1 MSLSRRTLEH
11 PVLILIVFALLGMV
25 GIFTLSNVSIA
36 LMPEMENPSL
46 SISTSYPNADPE
58 TVEKTITR
66 SIESAVMSVNGLKN
80 LTSTSNEGSSNVSLE
95 FEYGTDLTEAMNDV
109 RDKLDRVKRGLPDN
123 AGTPTIFRFSGDS
136 GEIMRILIRGNRSV
150 DDLKSI
156 AESNIV
162 GILEQADGVG
172 EATVNGGRN
181 AQVNVRL
188 DQNRMTAYGFTV
200 PTVTGALSRQNL
212 ELGGGKVQEGHKN
225 YIVRT
230 TGEYTSLDEINDT
243 VISTINGYAIRL
255 RDVGEATIGY
265 GDTTQESFING
276 GKGVYISVTKQS
288 DANSVTVANN
298 LYKKIKQAEQNLPPD
313 VTLEII
319 QDSTDSIRETIN
331 TLITSAWQGLILAII
346 ILFIF
351 LQNFKST
358 IIISISIP
366 LSIIITLFAMSMF
379 GLTLNMMTLTGLIL
393 GVGMIVDASIVMID
407 NIFAYRQR
415 GAKPRTSAVLGS
427 QEMLMSVIAGNL
439 TTICVF
445 LPFIFFIKDLG
456 FMGQMFKAAI
466 FTIVIALLSSLLVA
480 IFLVPVLAGKFL
492 PLSNRREKPVRNPV
506 LKKTYGF
513 FEGIIQFFTRIY
525 AKLLGLALDNRLV
538 TIVAAI
544 CILIISFAFIP
555 GMQIN
560 QIPAGRDDQVQL
572 NINMA
577 TATPFEETKEVVMAL
592 EAYAKEECQ
601 GYKTITTSI
610 GGRNTNRGSITIA
623 LPETAKQIDSA
634 DEMQNKLRKHFA
646 EFPSAR
652 LSFSQGFRGQWM
664 GSSIDI
670 VLSSDDLDAALNT
683 AEEIREVISANKKI
697 SEPSV
702 SMDKGLPQVEI
713 VIDRERAYSMG
724 VDIATVAREINYAI
738 NGSTA
743 CTYKTNGKN
752 LNVVVVYRPE
762 DRKSINDLESIYVRG
777 NGGMVSVANFA
788 SIKKGLGPVS
798 INRESQKRIIHVRAS
813 NLTQENDNVIEE
825 EIRTM
830 IQENIIVPDSVIVN
844 YKGAWQD
851 TMSQYGFYAKIAI
864 MAILLVFGVMAATYE
879 SFKAPLINLA
889 TMPFIIIGVILI
901 HKIIGEAL
909 SFMTAVGV
917 IMLIGIVVNN
927 GIILVDY
934 TNILVGRGLELKKA
948 CFEAGKSR
956 FRPVLMTTLTTI
968 LGMLPMCFATEGQA
982 SMVRPIAI
990 AVVGGLISSTF
1001 VTLLIIPVLYSLVM
1015 RKKTQSSAV
1024 VSTGST
1030 TVFEEEE

>member
-1 MSLSRRTLEH
+1 MSLSRKTLEH
-11 PVLILIVFALLGMV
+11 PVLILIVFALLGML
-25 GIFTLSNVSIA
+25 GIFTLSNVAIA
-36 LMPEMENPSL
+36 LMPEIENPSL
-46 SISTSYPNADPE
+46 SISTSYPNAGPE
-58 TVEKTITR
+58 SVEKSITKL
-66 SIESAVMSVNGLKN
+66 IESSVMSVNGLKSM
-80 LTSTSNEGSSNVSLE
+80 TSTSNEGSSNVQLE
-95 FEYGTDLTEAMNDV
+95 FEYGTDLTAAMNDV
-109 RDKLDRVKRGLPDN
+109 RDKLDRVKRSLPDN
-123 AGTPTIFRFSGDS
+123 AGSPTIFRFSGDN

-150 DDLKSI
+150 DDLKAI
-156 AESNIV
+156 AESNVV

-172 EATVNGGRN
+172 EAEVYGGRT

-188 DQNRMTAYGFTV
+188 DQNRMSAYGFTV
-200 PTVTGALSRQNL
+200 PTITSALSKQNL

-230 TGEYTSLDEINDT
+230 TGEYTSLEEINET
-243 VISTINGYAIRL
+243 VIAIVNGYAIKL
-255 RDVGEATIGY
+255 QDVGEATIGY
-265 GDTTQESFING
+265 SDTTQESFING
-276 GKGVYISVTKQS
+276 EKGVYISVTKQS
-288 DANSVTVANN
+288 DANTVTVANN
-298 LYKKIKQAEQNLPPD
+298 VYKKIDQAEKNLPPD
-313 VTLEII
+313 IKLEII
-319 QDSTDSIRETIN
+319 RDSTDSIRETIN
-331 TLITSAWQGLILAII
+331 TLIKSAWQGLILAVI

-366 LSIIITLFAMSMF
+366 LSIIITLFAMSIF

-407 NIFAYRQR
+407 NIYAYRQR

-427 QEMLMSVIAGNL
+427 QEMLMSVVSGNL

-445 LPFIFFIKDLG
+445 LPFVFFIKDLG
-456 FMGQMFKAAI
+456 IMGQMFKAAI
-466 FTIVIALLSSLLVA
+466 FTIVISLLSSLLVA

-492 PLSNRREKPVRNPV
+492 PLSNRTEKPVRNPV
-506 LKKTYGF
+506 LKKLYGS
-513 FEGIIQFFTRIY
+513 FERVIQFFTGLY
-525 AKLLGLALDNRLV
+525 ARLLNAALNHRLI
-538 TIVAAI
+538 TLVAAF
-544 CILIISFAFIP
+544 CVLLISIAFIP
-555 GMQIN
+555 TMQIS
-560 QIPAGRDDQVQL
+560 QMAEGRDDQVQL
-572 NINMA
+572 NINLA
-577 TATPFEETKEVVMAL
+577 TATPFEETKQVVMAL
-592 EAYAKEECQ
+592 EKYVNEECK
-601 GYKTITTSI
+601 GIKTVTTSI

-634 DEMQNKLRKHFA
+634 QDMQNKIRKHFE
-646 EFPSAR
+646 EFPNARFNFSA
-652 LSFSQGFRGQWM
+652 GFRGQWM
-664 GSSIDI
+664 GSSVDI
-670 VLSSDDLDAALNT
+670 VLRSDDLEAALDV
-683 AEEIREVISANKKI
+683 AENIQTVLLDDKKI

-743 CTYKTNGKN
+743 CTYRNNGKDYS
-752 LNVVVVYRPE
+752 VVVAYRPE

-798 INRESQKRIIHVRAS
+798 IRRESQKRIIHVTAN
-813 NLTQENDNVIEE
+813 NLTKENDNVIED
-825 EIRTM
+825 EIKAM
-830 IQENIIVPDSVIVN
+830 IQENVIIPESVIVN
-844 YKGAWQD
+844 YEGAWKE
-851 TMSQYGFYAKIAI
+851 TKSQYAFYAKIAI

-879 SFKAPLINLA
+879 SFKAPLINLV

-901 HKIIGEAL
+901 HKLIGEAL
-909 SFMTAVGV
+909 SFMTAVGI

-948 CFEAGKSR
+948 CFESGKSR

-1001 VTLLIIPVLYSLVM
+1001 ITLLVIPVLYSLVM
-1015 RKKTQSSAV
+1015 RKRSKRSSAIAAPV
-1024 VSTGST
+1024 I
-1030 TVFEEEE
+1030 E

>member
-1 MSLSRRTLEH
+1 
-11 PVLILIVFALLGMV
+11 
-25 GIFTLSNVSIA
+25 
-36 LMPEMENPSL
+36 
-46 SISTSYPNADPE
+46 
-58 TVEKTITR
+58 
-66 SIESAVMSVNGLKN
+66 
-80 LTSTSNEGSSNVSLE
+80 
-95 FEYGTDLTEAMNDV
+95 
-109 RDKLDRVKRGLPDN
+109 
-123 AGTPTIFRFSGDS
+123 
-136 GEIMRILIRGNRSV
+136 
-150 DDLKSI
+150 
-156 AESNIV
+156 
-162 GILEQADGVG
+162 
-172 EATVNGGRN
+172 
-181 AQVNVRL
+181 
-188 DQNRMTAYGFTV
+188 
-200 PTVTGALSRQNL
+200 
-212 ELGGGKVQEGHKN
+212 
-225 YIVRT
+225 
-230 TGEYTSLDEINDT
+230 
-243 VISTINGYAIRL
+243 
-255 RDVGEATIGY
+255 
-265 GDTTQESFING
+265 
-276 GKGVYISVTKQS
+276 
-288 DANSVTVANN
+288 
-298 LYKKIKQAEQNLPPD
+298 
-313 VTLEII
+313 
-319 QDSTDSIRETIN
+319 
-331 TLITSAWQGLILAII
+331 
-346 ILFIF
+346 
-351 LQNFKST
+351 
-358 IIISISIP
+358 
-366 LSIIITLFAMSMF
+366 
-379 GLTLNMMTLTGLIL
+379 
-393 GVGMIVDASIVMID
+393 MID

-525 AKLLGLALDNRLV
+525 AKLLSLALDNRLV

-968 LGMLPMCFATEGQA
+968 LGMLPMCFATEGQT

-1024 VSTGST
+1024 VSTLRPGSGTAGST